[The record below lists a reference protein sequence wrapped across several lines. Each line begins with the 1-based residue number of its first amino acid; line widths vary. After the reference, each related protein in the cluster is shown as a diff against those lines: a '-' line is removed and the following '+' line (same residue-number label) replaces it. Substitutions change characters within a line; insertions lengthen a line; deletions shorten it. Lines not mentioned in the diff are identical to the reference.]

1 MSRLTRSLVLLLFAS
16 ASSSDRSAILGSSK
30 LSGGQAPTIPVAGPS
45 SSPADA
51 APSISGFIAAQFR
64 SLCQGLDP
72 SVDPEALAEKV
83 TSGLPAESISDAQIT
98 ELMAETAAYQASMH
112 PDFARLAARVA
123 VSRLHA
129 ITQPSLLTT
138 LREMH
143 AHTHNGEAAPLVSD
157 ELLRRAEAMAP
168 QLEAALVHER
178 DYDMD
183 YFGLRTLQRSYLHKG
198 NDGTPIERPQHMLM
212 RVALCVHGANLI
224 GGEGGAAAASEGESA
239 ASAAS
244 DADVA
249 AVLKAYDLMSRGL
262 YTHATPTLFNAGA
275 VRPQLCSCFL
285 LTAKADSIDGI
296 FETLKQCAR
305 ARMHPHAALQCPSRS
320 DTAAVCVL

>member
-1 MSRLTRSLVLLLFAS
+1 M
-16 ASSSDRSAILGSSK
+16 
-30 LSGGQAPTIPVAGPS
+30 
-45 SSPADA
+45 
-51 APSISGFIAAQFR
+51 
-64 SLCQGLDP
+64 
-72 SVDPEALAEKV
+72 
-83 TSGLPAESISDAQIT
+83 
-98 ELMAETAAYQASMH
+98 
-112 PDFARLAARVA
+112 
-123 VSRLHA
+123 
-129 ITQPSLLTT
+129 
-138 LREMH
+138 
-143 AHTHNGEAAPLVSD
+143 
-157 ELLRRAEAMAP
+157 
-168 QLEAALVHER
+168 HER

-224 GGEGGAAAASEGESA
+224 GGEGGASEGG

-244 DADVA
+244 DADVE

-305 ARMHPHAALQCPSRS
+305 MQPHAAAALQCHALTPLLSVCSITGARSSRETPAGDRPASSRCYASSMQRRGMSTRVVGSVRAPLPSIWSRGMRMWRPS
-320 DTAAVCVL
+320 WR